1 MAGLCIHPV
10 YLFVCL
16 LDVFLM
22 KLVSLLQT
30 VNWFFAKGRETEVSC
45 SPVEL
50 THVRGHL
57 KCLYVLAY
65 VKACS
70 QHINRSELNTV

>member
-1 MAGLCIHPV
+1 MYSPRLS
-10 YLFVCL
+10 VCL
-16 LDVFLM
+16 SVGCISYETSKFTADSQLVF
-22 KLVSLLQT
+22 
-30 VNWFFAKGRETEVSC
+30 AEGPETEVSC

>member
-30 VNWFFAKGRETEVSC
+30 VNWFLQK
-45 SPVEL
+45 VEK
-50 THVRGHL
+50 L
-57 KCLYVLAY
+57 KCLAPQW
-65 VKACS
+65 S
-70 QHINRSELNTV
+70 SPTSEDI